1 MKIPSQSRWRWVPG
15 LLVALATSACDSSED
30 DLRRALGDP
39 VLDAFELRIRGQD
52 AARYERLLLGM
63 GQVEVTSFGEP
74 LRFDPSP
81 NARTMDLAATEHAH
95 LLGRF
100 FLPRHVKQVDITVRL
115 DDVGAFQE
123 AGAAGLINAQAGTIQ
138 FTTTRAALEQRSRV
152 VIHLH
157 LKDSLFEGMGG
168 KTLLPATYIAH

>member
-1 MKIPSQSRWRWVPG
+1 MTIPSQSRWMQVLV
-15 LLVALATSACDSSED
+15 LLAALGTSSCDRSED

-39 VLDAFELRIRGQD
+39 ILDAFEIRLRGQD
-52 AARYERLLLGM
+52 AAQYEKLLLGM

-74 LRFDPSP
+74 IRFEPSS
-81 NARTMDLAATEHAH
+81 NARTMDLAVTDHAH

-100 FLPRHVKQVDITVRL
+100 FLPRYVKQVDITVRL

-123 AGAAGLINAQAGTIQ
+123 AGTAGLVNAQAGTIQ
-138 FTTTRAALEQRSRV
+138 FMTTRSALEQRSRV

-157 LKDSLFEGMGG
+157 LEDSLFDGLGG